1 MTKTPTLLATIAS
14 AAVAAAALA
23 GPDIDESTST
33 QPDAGGVPQ
42 VAKVGKGTTTS
53 SILRATGTTSTP
65 SSAVIGGDIVDMFI
79 VRVSNTATFSATTVG
94 SADFDTMLYLC
105 SVTLDASSQPSQA
118 WIITG
123 NDNASGTTTGST
135 VTFPSPSTAYGP
147 GTYAIVVTTAR
158 TMPIGLNP
166 SSTGGTPPTQTALLN
181 YAATGLMT
189 QTASGPDLPVKLW
202 LPLGGALAA
211 GRQLLG
217 AADERHHDLA
227 ARRIG
232 ILRRDLLGQLLHG
245 ACHLARLRRLPVLP
259 ARVLARQRV
268 LLDRV
273 GRDVRGACRAEL
285 PVLPGHRTRLPGRP
299 QRGRRGGRL
308 GPRRDA
314 LALGHVQLTVR
325 VSPDHRRP
333 AAPRRPAPC
342 LRRSP
347 PAPSRGRPRRAW
359 SARVRARTA
368 AT

>member
-53 SILRATGTTSTP
+53 SVLRATGTTSTP

-79 VRVSNTATFSATTVG
+79 VRVSNTSTFSATTVG

-105 SVTLDASSQPSQA
+105 SVTLDASNQPSQA

-123 NDNASGTTTGST
+123 NDNASATTTGST

-202 LPLGGALAA
+202 IPLGGALAA
-211 GRQLLG
+211 GG
-217 AADERHHDLA
+217 SYS
-227 ARRIG
+227 
-232 ILRRDLLGQLLHG
+232 
-245 ACHLARLRRLPVLP
+245 
-259 ARVLARQRV
+259 
-268 LLDRV
+268 
-273 GRDVRGACRAEL
+273 
-285 PVLPGHRTRLPGRP
+285 
-299 QRGRRGGRL
+299 
-308 GPRRDA
+308 
-314 LALGHVQLTVR
+314 VQLTSVTTI
-325 VSPDHRRP
+325 SPLGGSGYCGGISSGSCYTAH
-333 AAPRRPAPC
+333 AT
-342 LRRSP
+342 
-347 PAPSRGRPRRAW
+347 SRGCDGYQCCQLVCSLD
-359 SARVRARTA
+359 SACCSIGWDETCAELAVQNCPSCPDTA
-368 AT
+368 PACLGDLNEDGAVDGSDLGEMLSRWGTCS